1 MATASNHPHHDA
13 RQHEGRRFEEHLS
26 RNRHAHA
33 HQLPHRA
40 ARVTHF
46 GQQRGIL
53 AQTLAAVEIP
63 NGDERHGDARNERR
77 HARTRRSHRFETAMS
92 EDEDPVQHDVH
103 QVASDDDHHRHDGV
117 AHPFEKLLER
127 EEEHDGRHTESHE
140 PVIGNRQVDHLGGL
154 SHAIHERNDGQ
165 LHGGNQKTQ
174 HGVEDHG
181 VFEIIRRTALVAL
194 REPLAHERGQPQR
207 QPHSGDEEDEEDRA
221 AERHGGQRQRI
232 VAAELSHHGV
242 VGELHQNLPHL
253 RQHDGQGQ
261 FQIGPI
267 LFLIARKTVH
277 RAAKI
282 RISREK
288 KASSLAFFP
297 TRSIQGATEERLS
310 REQSK
315 FYSRLPRRSIIY
327 RRNTAE
333 HAPSGEPPQA
343 PTRRYRRNRSTRRN
357 SARRIDFFCCAFSSS
372 ALLA

>member
-1 MATASNHPHHDA
+1 MKTQFSTTFN
-13 RQHEGRRFEEHLS
+13 
-26 RNRHAHA
+26 
-33 HQLPHRA
+33 
-40 ARVTHF
+40 
-46 GQQRGIL
+46 
-53 AQTLAAVEIP
+53 
-63 NGDERHGDARNERR
+63 
-77 HARTRRSHRFETAMS
+77 
-92 EDEDPVQHDVH
+92 

-165 LHGGNQKTQ
+165 LHGGDQKTQ

-267 LFLIARKTVH
+267 LFLITRKNCT
-277 RAAKI
+277 
-282 RISREK
+282 
-288 KASSLAFFP
+288 
-297 TRSIQGATEERLS
+297 
-310 REQSK
+310 
-315 FYSRLPRRSIIY
+315 
-327 RRNTAE
+327 
-333 HAPSGEPPQA
+333 
-343 PTRRYRRNRSTRRN
+343 
-357 SARRIDFFCCAFSSS
+357 
-372 ALLA
+372 